1 MRCPSC
7 DGVIEESDAQFC
19 PFCGM
24 QIRVSS
30 AGKPTRRIS
39 TVIDTPAST
48 PSFDTPPPTA
58 MASSTS
64 GGYGTSTPPTSTA
77 ATVSLLFGIP
87 GWSMA
92 PVICSII
99 AIVAGYH
106 ARREIAASN
115 GRPGG
120 SGQASAGIIMGYI
133 QLALIAFLCALLFV
147 IFLLTGMA
155 GSEW

>member
-7 DGVIEESDAQFC
+7 DGVIEESDVQFC

-30 AGKPTRRIS
+30 AGKPTQRIS
-39 TVIDTPAST
+39 RVIDTPTST
-48 PSFDTPPPTA
+48 PSFNTPSPTA
-58 MASSTS
+58 AASSTS
-64 GGYGTSTPPTSTA
+64 GGYRTSAPPTSTA
-77 ATVSLLFGIP
+77 AIVSLLFGIP

-99 AIVAGYH
+99 AIVVGYR

-120 SGQASAGIIMGYI
+120 SGYATAGIILGYI
-133 QLALIAFLCALLFV
+133 QLALTAFLCALLFI

-155 GSEW
+155 GSRW